1 MVLLYTLS
9 MTFCVLIKTS
19 GYEVLASGRASAS
32 RIRSNLVRLSHRDDT
47 ENSLSNSLNLGRNAN
62 LRATINFKS
71 RGNASPI
78 SIEGFEPGDTA
89 PDFQI
94 KTLDG
99 VFVYPPR
106 SGSNISLIIHAFTNK
121 SAFLE
126 CLWTSPSSLSDLV
139 QYLPDSCHVL
149 FLTFDD
155 TAARDA
161 LWMQEQIH
169 RAATLSHRKDV
180 LSRLHV
186 SPVPVYALGNWIP
199 NVLYSWG
206 CSGHNC
212 GLAQVA
218 FTSTEWDTPVVA
230 KRLDARYDW
239 LMGRWDQ
246 RSYRVIDA
254 GDGCEPCAALAG
266 AVAWV
271 SEGNCSF
278 FTKVQNMA
286 KSMAA
291 GVLVYASL
299 GNPIQDMNCEGEE
312 CGTPLGIPASMV
324 HVEPV
329 VVSALLRKQ
338 PVNAS
343 FQITPSANFFFGIDQ
358 QGALAQMGWFLY
370 PTFRFF
376 GWQAQWF
383 DYLGQLQERLRI
395 PAQVVTVFHNTVM
408 HGDKGAIATV
418 ELQADMVTSDVL
430 ELEVALSC
438 PGRRDETCPHWDHT
452 VQLFVCCDYF
462 SPYCNRELGR
472 WITAFRRG
480 IGHWLTDV
488 SPLLPLLTTG
498 KCTFTMK
505 TVPWAMPWMASLN
518 LRFRSTNHSA
528 DQYSEKLHPFM
539 LFPLYNG
546 GTFDK
551 NYNRAYQPIKFPVPA
566 STKKVEVYAVITG
579 HGSDENGC
587 GEFCVTSHHFLVN
600 GVFNNSRIFDTAGS
614 ALGCAARVVEGAVPN
629 EHGTWLY
636 GRGGWCDGLQVNPWI
651 IDISSQLNM
660 TGSNTILYFGLY
672 EGQDPDP
679 RSNPGYIIMSSY
691 LVLYN

>member
-47 ENSLSNSLNLGRNAN
+47 ENSLGNSLNLGRNAN

-89 PDFQI
+89 PEFQI

-99 VFVYPPR
+99 EFVYPPR
-106 SGSNISLIIHAFTNK
+106 SGLNISLIIHAFTNK

-126 CLWTSPSSLSDLV
+126 CLWTSLSSLSDLV
-139 QYLPDSCHVL
+139 QYLPESCHVL

-155 TAARDA
+155 MAARDA

-180 LSRLHV
+180 LSRLHI

-324 HVEPV
+324 HVEPA

-395 PAQVVTVFHNTVM
+395 PAQVVTVFHNTLM

-418 ELQADMVTSDVL
+418 ELQADMVNSDVL

-518 LRFRSTNHSA
+518 LRFRSSN
-528 DQYSEKLHPFM
+528 YS
-539 LFPLYNG
+539 
-546 GTFDK
+546 
-551 NYNRAYQPIKFPVPA
+551 
-566 STKKVEVYAVITG
+566 
-579 HGSDENGC
+579 
-587 GEFCVTSHHFLVN
+587 
-600 GVFNNSRIFDTAGS
+600 GS

-651 IDISSQLNM
+651 IDISSQLPGARGQTKERAYNCRRSTQCWLVAQIRGHGAPAPAFALNYAVNRRELSSPSAPSANSEVQGLNM